1 MENKGIEFNVK
12 AIAVQTKDFSWDFGF
27 NATYNENKITK
38 LSMIDDSSIG
48 LFSDKTLVNT
58 IGYARNTYYLYHQ
71 VYDVNGK
78 PIEDQMLDVNGDGLT
93 NAKDRYITG
102 KSSIPKY
109 LFGFNTNF
117 QYKKWALG
125 ASFHAN
131 LGQYIYYMPQENTVA
146 MTGWSTSQN
155 LNISYFKS
163 QFHNTDQYEGF
174 SDYYLQNASFLKMD
188 NAYLGYDFGK
198 IVRGTNINLKMNV
211 SVQNIFTITKFT
223 GLDPETNNGTQNAY
237 PVPRVFAFGLNLNF

>member
-12 AIAVQTKDFSWDFGF
+12 VIAVQTKDITWDFGF

-38 LSMIDDSSIG
+38 LSMVDDSSVG

-58 IGYARNTYYLYHQ
+58 VGYSYNSFYLYHQ
-71 VYDVNGK
+71 VYNANGK

-117 QYKKWALG
+117 QYKKWSVG

-131 LGQYIYYMPQENTVA
+131 LGHYIYYMPQENTVA

-155 LNISYFKS
+155 LNVSYFKS
-163 QFHNTDQYEGF
+163 QFQNTNQYEGY

-198 IVRGTNINLKMNV
+198 IVSGSSINLKMNV